1 MVSSSSLFSD
11 LSTVSSLLL
20 PCTPS
25 FSPLVMRYHRTPDS
39 LFHQKYVTLLY
50 TPVRSLYSRR
60 TMWSILS
67 SFLYICWNW
76 CIKIESVI
84 NILHMALNTVN
95 FAGNT
100 AVMIAC
106 LKMWDVVFD
115 FVGKGRQILHSLLF
129 LLSFSSFIP
138 SSSSFVPYLPLPLS
152 LYLFP
157 FMSVST
163 VNVN

>member
-11 LSTVSSLLL
+11 LSTVFSLLL

-25 FSPLVMRYHRTPDS
+25 FSPLVMRYHRTPDT
-39 LFHQKYVTLLY
+39 LFYQKYVTLIY

-76 CIKIESVI
+76 CIEIESVI

-95 FAGNT
+95 FVDRT
-100 AVMIAC
+100 AVIIAIDK
-106 LKMWDVVFD
+106 LSDVVVD
-115 FVGKGRQILHSLLF
+115 FVGKGRQILHSLLL

-138 SSSSFVPYLPLPLS
+138 SSSSFVPYLPL
-152 LYLFP
+152 YLFP

-163 VNVN
+163 VDVN

>member
-11 LSTVSSLLL
+11 LSTVFSLLL

-25 FSPLVMRYHRTPDS
+25 FSLLLMRYHRTPDT
-39 LFHQKYVTLLY
+39 LFHQKCVTLIY
-50 TPVRSLYSRR
+50 TPMRSLYSRR

-67 SFLYICWNW
+67 NSLCICWNW
-76 CIKIESVI
+76 CIEIESVT
-84 NILHMALNTVN
+84 NILLIALNTIN
-95 FAGNT
+95 FAGHT

-106 LKMWDVVFD
+106 LKMLDVPSNFMD
-115 FVGKGRQILHSLLF
+115 KGRQILHSLLF
-129 LLSFSSFIP
+129 PLSFSSLIP

-163 VNVN
+163 VDVN

>member
-20 PCTPS
+20 PCTPP
-25 FSPLVMRYHRTPDS
+25 FLPLVMRYHRTPDT
-39 LFHQKYVTLLY
+39 FFYQKCVTLLS
-50 TPVRSLYSRR
+50 TPERSLYSRR

-67 SFLYICWNW
+67 NSLHICWNRW
-76 CIKIESVI
+76 IKIESVI
-84 NILHMALNTVN
+84 NILLMALSTIN
-95 FAGNT
+95 FAGRT

-106 LKMWDVVFD
+106 LKMWNVVFD

-152 LYLFP
+152 LYLFL
-157 FMSVST
+157 SSLSAL
-163 VNVN
+163 